1 MRPGRPSFQSNVE
14 SPQGIPHVINV
25 RAILPGNQRNY
36 DELRIA
42 GLLAS
47 HIRDLVRTSAAR
59 YTRWSSS
66 RINSRINGFLTA
78 TNLNN
83 ATVHTFDEL
92 THLRDLTGQVILD
105 VMEKLQRSEVD
116 VSIFQLEWR
125 FTINPNSLIA
135 GGNRDVRMPQYC
147 TPHDYRDTWEHHMFE
162 QHHVGCAAFAL
173 NRLLKK
179 YIHVREKKC
188 ALDALTLQRILGWEE
203 EITFHQFW
211 DFVEKFPTYKI
222 VVMVAGID
230 RAFQKFKGVEFVDH
244 KNTLYLIYDPIQNH
258 FGATKSPAKFLE
270 RNGPRMKWCEECD
283 IGYTERKGHTCSLGV
298 VEPKKYV
305 QSGPCLK
312 CGFFGK
318 HSCEL
323 ITCRFCSTIYKKGNF
338 DHRCILFKSE
348 KEKQIQG
355 NIYNLNLGLHEKG
368 TGIWVYDLESR
379 MEIVQTT
386 QELITEFKT
395 TDGIYEFENVASYD
409 FKQTKHVANMVVFQ
423 NVFTNDDPIVYFGED
438 CLDRFLAFMMN
449 VNGGDNICIAHNAA
463 GYDTRLIFDAASKY
477 TSSIAMNPI
486 MRGGKFMQLTIN
498 KDLIFRDSLL
508 HVKGSLRN
516 LAKEFSGSTPLLKG
530 HFPHLFNSIENY
542 SYFGPIPDKKYFD
555 LSFIIKNEKDLEE
568 FNEWYN
574 SFTGEWN
581 FKKELESY
589 CINDVKV
596 LANIVKGY
604 HEIAFQ
610 NTGQS
615 PWFNATAPSFVH
627 QVILLDCIKNLELPD
642 QSSDEY
648 SETIQRLARED
659 FWAVLKPSEY
669 WFARLALRGG
679 RTEIRNVYHTV
690 TPLEAIE
697 GKTIA
702 YQDICSQY
710 PYQQVVHDFP
720 TGTPTIHV
728 FDHKYHPCIQHQN
741 SKTSTCSC
749 QNKLK
754 DRFLDIIDCE
764 QWTAEQIL
772 SDPDFFGIVCATL
785 IPPKDLYH
793 PVLVSWNEEA
803 NKSFASLRDEDHVEI
818 TITSV
823 EFITALKKGYRLKKL
838 FRYDRY
844 KKSPSLWRDK
854 ILEFFIEK
862 MINSRK
868 APEGEELE
876 KMVHDYEQAFG
887 IGDEIMKTINE
898 NRWGKNPAKKQ
909 TAKIMM
915 NSAWGKHAQ
924 RAIMPEAFI
933 FNHETDTEQISDLF
947 QNLSARVLQ
956 WQSSVALNETT
967 YMYKVEKM
975 DNASPDLHNGY
986 LPAALFVPA
995 YGRMQLW
1002 NELDKLGDRV
1012 LMNDTD
1018 SIVYVRDPAGYN
1030 IPEGGLLGQ
1039 WELEDIDKK
1048 CGGIKTFV
1056 GIGPKTYA
1064 IQAWDGST
1072 IVKAKGLSL
1081 NHATSK
1087 AINFETMQG
1096 MIQDY
1101 LEAGYAHKITVPQQ
1115 TFTWSV
1121 ENGMRTWKML
1131 KDLKFNFDD
1140 LKGELRG
1147 SKLYPFGHE

>member
-1 MRPGRPSFQSNVE
+1 M
-14 SPQGIPHVINV
+14 
-25 RAILPGNQRNY
+25 
-36 DELRIA
+36 
-42 GLLAS
+42 
-47 HIRDLVRTSAAR
+47 
-59 YTRWSSS
+59 
-66 RINSRINGFLTA
+66 
-78 TNLNN
+78 
-83 ATVHTFDEL
+83 
-92 THLRDLTGQVILD
+92 
-105 VMEKLQRSEVD
+105 
-116 VSIFQLEWR
+116 
-125 FTINPNSLIA
+125 
-135 GGNRDVRMPQYC
+135 
-147 TPHDYRDTWEHHMFE
+147 
-162 QHHVGCAAFAL
+162 
-173 NRLLKK
+173 
-179 YIHVREKKC
+179 
-188 ALDALTLQRILGWEE
+188 
-203 EITFHQFW
+203 
-211 DFVEKFPTYKI
+211 
-222 VVMVAGID
+222 
-230 RAFQKFKGVEFVDH
+230 
-244 KNTLYLIYDPIQNH
+244 
-258 FGATKSPAKFLE
+258 
-270 RNGPRMKWCEECD
+270 
-283 IGYTERKGHTCSLGV
+283 
-298 VEPKKYV
+298 
-305 QSGPCLK
+305 
-312 CGFFGK
+312 
-318 HSCEL
+318 
-323 ITCRFCSTIYKKGNF
+323 
-338 DHRCILFKSE
+338 
-348 KEKQIQG
+348 
-355 NIYNLNLGLHEKG
+355 
-368 TGIWVYDLESR
+368 
-379 MEIVQTT
+379 
-386 QELITEFKT
+386 
-395 TDGIYEFENVASYD
+395 
-409 FKQTKHVANMVVFQ
+409 
-423 NVFTNDDPIVYFGED
+423 
-438 CLDRFLAFMMN
+438 
-449 VNGGDNICIAHNAA
+449 
-463 GYDTRLIFDAASKY
+463 
-477 TSSIAMNPI
+477 
-486 MRGGKFMQLTIN
+486 
-498 KDLIFRDSLL
+498 
-508 HVKGSLRN
+508 
-516 LAKEFSGSTPLLKG
+516 
-530 HFPHLFNSIENY
+530 
-542 SYFGPIPDKKYFD
+542 
-555 LSFIIKNEKDLEE
+555 
-568 FNEWYN
+568 
-574 SFTGEWN
+574 
-581 FKKELESY
+581 
-589 CINDVKV
+589 
-596 LANIVKGY
+596 
-604 HEIAFQ
+604 
-610 NTGQS
+610 
-615 PWFNATAPSFVH
+615 
-627 QVILLDCIKNLELPD
+627 
-642 QSSDEY
+642 
-648 SETIQRLARED
+648 
-659 FWAVLKPSEY
+659 
-669 WFARLALRGG
+669 ALRGG

-1140 LKGELRG
+1140 LKGELHG